1 MPKTYEISKE
11 EAEEIKAYRK
21 NVKDKFTDRRMH
33 AVQLRGEGL
42 KNNAVAEKLGIDKRM
57 VSSYVSNFRKNG
69 IEGLEK
75 KSGGGRPP
83 KLTFEEE
90 EAILDEFK
98 EKAEAGQVIEVSEIK
113 AKYESIAGSSKS
125 HGQIYTVLHRHNW
138 RKIKPRSKH
147 PKKADEDTIKASKKT
162 LNSE

>member
-1 MPKTYEISKE
+1 
-11 EAEEIKAYRK
+11 
-21 NVKDKFTDRRMH
+21 
-33 AVQLRGEGL
+33 
-42 KNNAVAEKLGIDKRM
+42 M
-57 VSSYVSNFRKNG
+57 VSAYVSNFRKDG
-69 IEGLEK
+69 IAGLEK
-75 KSGGGRPP
+75 KSRSGRPP

-125 HGQIYTVLHRHNW
+125 HGQIYVVLHRHNW

-147 PKKADEDTIKASKKT
+147 PKKADEETIISTKKD
-162 LNSE
+162 

>member
-21 NVKDKFTDRRMH
+21 NVNDKFTDRRMY

-42 KNNAVAEKLGIDKRM
+42 KNKEVAEKLGIDKRM
-57 VSSYVSNFRKNG
+57 VSTYVSNFRKDG
-69 IEGLEK
+69 IAGLEK
-75 KSGGGRPP
+75 KSRGGRPP

-113 AKYESIAGSSKS
+113 AKYESIAGPSKS
-125 HGQIYTVLHRHNW
+125 HGQIYVVLHRHNW

-147 PKKADEDTIKASKKT
+147 PKKADEDTISSSKKD
-162 LNSE
+162 